1 MYRNIAFDLGGVVVD
16 FAPHD
21 FLLENFC
28 SAPIEQKVYDITFGS
43 KEWQQLDAGLITR
56 AQGDAIMLEKGRQQG
71 CAFEVQAVLDSW
83 MRSLRP
89 RHRTLELIRRL
100 KKMGYHVYF
109 LSNIPEDALDFL
121 RHKEFWTLFEG
132 GIASCDVKI
141 NKPDSRIYQALLT
154 DYHLKPSETIFIDDH
169 TENVQAAYNLGITAI
184 HYKGAGRLYKS
195 LNTCGIPIRER
206 LLW

>member
-89 RHRTLELIRRL
+89 RHRTLDLIRRL

-109 LSNIPEDALDFL
+109 LSNIPEDALDNC
-121 RHKEFWTLFEG
+121 E
-132 GIASCDVKI
+132 
-141 NKPDSRIYQALLT
+141 
-154 DYHLKPSETIFIDDH
+154 PSEDDEKIFDML
-169 TENVQAAYNLGITAI
+169 TNPTKYL
-184 HYKGAGRLYKS
+184 S
-195 LNTCGIPIRER
+195 
-206 LLW
+206 